1 MTEYSQSEMIEERI
15 EAIKSTF
22 ASVLDDYK
30 KYYVFYHAHPEVN
43 EYQNYYLQ
51 SKNQLNNLVK
61 ELFEISKSIHI
72 KIGELS
78 DETSDTYNSL
88 KEERMNYDNLSKKVS
103 NLTGTKNGSEMLIDD
118 FKEKYNEQF
127 YNNIELFLGCLLVGF
142 AIKYTFRS
150 E

>member
-1 MTEYSQSEMIEERI
+1 MTEQSEVIEERI

-22 ASVLDDYK
+22 NSVLDDYK

-43 EYQNYYLQ
+43 DYQNYYLQ
-51 SKNQLNNLVK
+51 SKNQLTNLVK
-61 ELFEISKSIHI
+61 ELFEISKTIHI

-88 KEERMNYDNLSKKVS
+88 KEERTHYEKLSKKVS

-118 FKEKYNEQF
+118 FKEKYNQQF
-127 YNNIELFLGCLLVGF
+127 YSNMELFLGCLLVGY
-142 AIKYTFRS
+142 AMKYTFRS

>member
-1 MTEYSQSEMIEERI
+1 MEEQSQIIQERI

-22 ASVLDDYK
+22 KSVLDDYK

-51 SKNQLNNLVK
+51 SKTQLNNLAK
-61 ELFEISKSIHI
+61 ELFDISKTIHI
-72 KIGELS
+72 KIDELS
-78 DETSDTYNSL
+78 DETSDVYNNL
-88 KEERMNYDNLSKKVS
+88 KEERFNYDELSTKVNS
-103 NLTGTKNGSEMLIDD
+103 LTGTKSGSEILIND

-127 YNNIELFLGCLLVGF
+127 YNNVEIFLGVLLVGL
-142 AIKYTFRS
+142 AMKYTFSS